1 MDRDRKRSMGN
12 KYRVAALLLVILFS
26 ACKEATKTPIPIV
39 KVDIPEIEE
48 VKDIIEFGYN
58 LNDFVV
64 KRDTIKSGDS
74 FGQILGRNN
83 VGYST
88 IHNIVESAKNTFNI
102 RSLQLGKPYTLLCA
116 KDSLETPECFIYQPN
131 PEDYVVIDFKDSIQ
145 AYTDKK
151 PINYIEKSATG
162 VINSSISV
170 ALEEQGLSPRLAFK
184 LADEI
189 YAWTI
194 DFRRLQKGDRFKV
207 IYTDKY
213 IDDSIYTGVHNVKA
227 AYFEHNSEP
236 FYAFAF
242 ETDAEKGI
250 VDYFNDEAKN
260 LRRAF
265 LKAPVQFSR
274 ISSRYNLKR
283 RIAVY
288 GYKVRPHKGTD
299 FAAPIGT
306 PIMATAN
313 GTVTKSERR
322 GGNGNYVKIRHNATY
337 ETQYLHMSKRKVKV
351 GEYVKQGD
359 VIGWVG
365 MTGNTGGPHVCY
377 RFWVNGKQVDPFKQ
391 KLPLAKSIS
400 DSLKIEYLDFIKP
413 IKEQLDNIPF
423 EVKPE
428 LIEEPKGETVRQSNQ
443 NLIS

>member
-1 MDRDRKRSMGN
+1 MDRERERHVGN
-12 KYRVAALLLVILFS
+12 RYLIMLLAVTAFFIG
-26 ACKEATKTPIPIV
+26 CKEEEKAQAE
-39 KVDIPEIEE
+39 IPEAIVEEE
-48 VKDIIEFGYN
+48 VEEITEFGFKLDDYI
-58 LNDFVV
+58 V
-64 KRDTIKSGDS
+64 KRDTVKAGES
-74 FGQILGRNN
+74 FGEILERNN
-83 VGYST
+83 VGYPKIFHIAEKT
-88 IHNIVESAKNTFNI
+88 KEVYNIARFFQK
-102 RSLQLGKPYTLLCA
+102 GKPYAILCA
-116 KDSLETPECFIYQPN
+116 KDSLETPKSFIYQPSL
-131 PEDYVVIDFKDSIQ
+131 EEYVVINFADSIH
-145 AYTDKK
+145 AYADRK
-151 PINYIEKSATG
+151 PIKYVEKTVTG

-170 ALEEQGLSPRLAFK
+170 TLDEKGVSPVLTNK

-194 DFRRLQKGDRFKV
+194 DFRRLQPGDRFKV

-213 IDDSIYTGVHNVKA
+213 IDDSIYTGIHNVKA

-236 FYAFAF
+236 FYAFRF
-242 ETDAEKGI
+242 MTDSVKGI
-250 VDYFNDEAKN
+250 VDYFNEDAKN

-265 LKAPVQFSR
+265 LKAPVKFSR

-288 GYKVRPHKGTD
+288 GFKVRPHKGTD
-299 FAAPIGT
+299 FAAPVGT

-337 ETQYLHMSKRKVKV
+337 ETQYLHMSRRKAKV
-351 GEYVKQGD
+351 GDFVKQGD

-391 KLPLAKSIS
+391 KLPEAKPIS
-400 DSLKIEYLDFIKP
+400 DSLKVKYLDFIAP
-413 IKEQLDNIPF
+413 IKYQLDNLYF
-423 EVKPE
+423 KPE
-428 LIEEPKGETVRQSNQ
+428 IKEEQPKQPIITQANS
-443 NLIS
+443 

>member
-1 MDRDRKRSMGN
+1 MDRERERHVGN
-12 KYRVAALLLVILFS
+12 RYLIMLLAFTAFFVG
-26 ACKEATKTPIPIV
+26 CKEKEKAQAE
-39 KVDIPEIEE
+39 IPEVVEEE
-48 VKDIIEFGYN
+48 VVEENIEFGFKLDDY
-58 LNDFVV
+58 VV
-64 KRDTIKSGDS
+64 KRDTVKAGES
-74 FGQILGRNN
+74 FGEILERNN
-83 VGYST
+83 VGYPKIFHIAEKT
-88 IHNIVESAKNTFNI
+88 KEVYNIARFFQK
-102 RSLQLGKPYTLLCA
+102 GKPYAILCA
-116 KDSLETPECFIYQPN
+116 KDSLETPQSFVYQPSL
-131 PEDYVVIDFKDSIQ
+131 EEYVVINFADSIH
-145 AYTDKK
+145 AYADRK
-151 PINYIEKSATG
+151 PIKYVEKTVTG

-170 ALEEQGLSPRLAFK
+170 TLDERGVSPVLTNK

-194 DFRRLQKGDRFKV
+194 DFRRLQPGDRFKV

-236 FYAFAF
+236 FYAFRF
-242 ETDAEKGI
+242 TTDSVKGI
-250 VDYFNDEAKN
+250 VDYFNEDAKN

-265 LKAPVQFSR
+265 LKAPVKFSR

-337 ETQYLHMSKRKVKV
+337 ETQYLHMSRRKAKV
-351 GEYVKQGD
+351 GDFVKQGD

-391 KLPLAKSIS
+391 KLPEAKPIS
-400 DSLKIEYLDFIKP
+400 DSLKVKYLDFIAP
-413 IKEQLDNIPF
+413 IKYQLDNLYF
-423 EVKPE
+423 EPE
-428 LIEEPKGETVRQSNQ
+428 IEGEQPKQPIITQANS
-443 NLIS
+443 